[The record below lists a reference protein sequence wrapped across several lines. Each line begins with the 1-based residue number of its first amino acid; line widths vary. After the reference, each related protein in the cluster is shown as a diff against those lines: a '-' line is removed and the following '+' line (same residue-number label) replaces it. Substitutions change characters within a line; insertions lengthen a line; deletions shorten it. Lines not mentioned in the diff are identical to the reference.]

1 MASTRKRPNIR
12 LLDAHDFPETLYE
25 LLSEREESESISHKK
40 MPSLAEHYEFVE
52 SKPYRIWQVIICKD
66 TDKCVGCI
74 YLTHTNEIGVSIF
87 KIHRRKGYA
96 EAAMSALIV
105 TVGHDVIYANI
116 NPKNKKSQAM
126 VEKLGFKHIQNTY
139 KLG

>member
-1 MASTRKRPNIR
+1 MASSRKRPNIE
-12 LLDAHDFPETLYE
+12 LFDAHDFPKVLYE
-25 LLSEREESESISHKK
+25 LLSERKTNEGISHKK
-40 MPSLAEHYEFVE
+40 MPSLDEHYKFVK
-52 SKPYRIWQVIICKD
+52 SRPYKIWKIIICKN
-66 TDKCVGCI
+66 TDKCVGCV
-74 YLTHTNEIGVSIF
+74 YLTNTNEIGVSIF
-87 KIHRRKGYA
+87 KKHRRKGYA
-96 EAAMSALIV
+96 EEAMKVLIT